1 MRNGLDV
8 SVLKDEFY
16 VCIIDVL
23 KKFVLSTDNKE
34 VYALAF
40 DCDSDVG
47 VISLRYRKKK
57 MRKLSKSKAN
67 END

>member
-47 VISLRYRKKK
+47 VISLRYRKKM